1 MDKFV
6 LLSDKDKRAYFEVAA
21 AGLNVMPQLIEKDF
35 WVCWML
41 KTLFSLPASGSHLTF
56 KGGTSLSKC
65 YGVIRRFSEDVD
77 VSIERTFLSS
87 KGAIEPKK
95 EESNKENQ
103 RRLERLQLACKE
115 KIGNTLIPE
124 LKKSISAVL
133 VNKKEWKVKLDSND
147 ALGQT
152 VLFTFPHVLTS
163 SVESYVK
170 SAVKIEFGSRADHW
184 PVQTMIVNPYVANV
198 SGDVAIEGT
207 SVRVLAA
214 ERTFWEKATILHMIY
229 HYPKG
234 KNILLRM
241 SRHYYDLFAM
251 GDTPICKKSLKKIA
265 LLKDVSEHKTLFF
278 KANWAHYEE
287 AKPGT
292 LRLVP
297 RDDQMSQLK
306 TDYRQMQEMF
316 FEDPPLFESIVEKLQ
331 GIEDKINRIQRM
343 KKP

>member
-6 LLSDKDKRAYFEVAA
+6 LLRDKDKRAYFEVAA
-21 AGLNVMPQLIEKDF
+21 ADLNVMPQLIEKDF
-35 WVCWML
+35 WVCWIL
-41 KTLFSLPASGSHLTF
+41 KILFALPESGSHLTF

-65 YGVIRRFSEDVD
+65 YDVIRRFSEDVD

-87 KGAIEPKK
+87 EESIEPAKD
-95 EESNKENQ
+95 ESNKENQ

-115 KIGNTLIPE
+115 KISVTLIPE

-133 VNKKEWKVKLDSND
+133 TDDKIWKVELDSND

-152 VLFTFPHVLTS
+152 VLFTFPHALTS

-184 PVQTMIVNPYVANV
+184 PVENMRVAPYVANV
-198 SGDVAIEGT
+198 SGDVLIEVA

-229 HYPKG
+229 HFPEG
-234 KNILLRM
+234 KNVPPRM
-241 SRHYYDLFAM
+241 SRHYYDLLAM
-251 GDTPICKKSLKKIA
+251 VDTSIYHKSLEKIA
-265 LLKDVSEHKTLFF
+265 LLKDVSEHKALFF

-287 AKPGT
+287 AKPGS
-292 LRLVP
+292 LRLMP
-297 RDDQMSQLK
+297 RDEQVGQLK
-306 TDYRQMQEMF
+306 ADYRQMQEMF
-316 FEDPPLFESIVEKLQ
+316 FEDPPSFDSILEKLKTV
-331 GIEDKINRIQRM
+331 EDKINRIKQ
-343 KKP
+343 